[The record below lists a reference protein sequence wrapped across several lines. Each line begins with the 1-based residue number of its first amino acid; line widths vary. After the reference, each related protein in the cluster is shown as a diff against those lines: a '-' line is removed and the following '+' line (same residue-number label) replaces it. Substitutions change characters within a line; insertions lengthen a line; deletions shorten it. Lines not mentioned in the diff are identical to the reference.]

1 MRKSNWLVAT
11 LAVVASAAL
20 LWAWFALGFNHVDD
34 PLDLIVAILWWVVVA
49 AVVGAIL
56 WAESK
61 RRQKMRLAFVG
72 EGVIYNPESGMVM
85 ADRGE
90 TELAALERT
99 LAGMAFPDEVAP
111 LDGSSRPA
119 FRWVVRSEKFKDNGN
134 VWEGEVIP
142 AHDPQAPAVR
152 FHGREEL
159 AALIGSAA

>member
-1 MRKSNWLVAT
+1 MAGSHPRGCRVGCPA
-11 LAVVASAAL
+11 
-20 LWAWFALGFNHVDD
+20 D

-72 EGVIYNPESGMVM
+72 EGIIYNPESGMVM

>member
-20 LWAWFALGFNHVDD
+20 LWAWFALGFNRVDD
-34 PLDLIVAILWWVVVA
+34 PLDLVVAVSWWVVVA

-56 WAESK
+56 WAENK
-61 RRQKMRLAFVG
+61 RREKMRLAFVG
-72 EGVIYNPESGMVM
+72 EGIIYNPESGMVM
-85 ADRGE
+85 ADQGE

-99 LAGMAFPDEVAP
+99 LAGMTFPDEVAP
-111 LDGSSRPA
+111 LDSRARPA

-134 VWEGEVIP
+134 VWEGEVLA
-142 AHDPQAPAVR
+142 AHDPQAQAVR

-159 AALIGSAA
+159 AALIAA

>member
-72 EGVIYNPESGMVM
+72 EGIIYNPES
-85 ADRGE
+85 R
-90 TELAALERT
+90 
-99 LAGMAFPDEVAP
+99 
-111 LDGSSRPA
+111 
-119 FRWVVRSEKFKDNGN
+119 
-134 VWEGEVIP
+134 
-142 AHDPQAPAVR
+142 
-152 FHGREEL
+152 
-159 AALIGSAA
+159 